1 MNKLYALFQQE
12 KRRWLQFSVD
22 MALIEGSSPLVHI
35 VLNASLI
42 VIYELL

>member
-1 MNKLYALFQQE
+1 MQYFNDMQC
-12 KRRWLQFSVD
+12 WLQFSVD

-42 VIYELL
+42 DIFELL